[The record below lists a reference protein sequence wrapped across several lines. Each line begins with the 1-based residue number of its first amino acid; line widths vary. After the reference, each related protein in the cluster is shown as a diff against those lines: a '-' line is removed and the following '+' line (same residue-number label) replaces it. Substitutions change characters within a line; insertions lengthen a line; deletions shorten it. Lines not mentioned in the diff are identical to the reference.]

1 MATMNISLPEQMK
14 AWAESQA
21 DNGKYS
27 NTSDYVRDL
36 IRRDQERSE
45 KIAAMQAKIDE
56 GMASGVSPYTVSD
69 IFVMARAEHAS
80 RKKAESA

>member
-21 DNGKYS
+21 DSGKFS

-36 IRRDQERSE
+36 IRKDQARSE
-45 KIAAMQAKIDE
+45 KITAMQSKIDE
-56 GMASGVSPYTVSD
+56 GLASGISAHNVSD
-69 IFVMARAEHAS
+69 IFEMARAEHAK
-80 RKKAESA
+80 RKNT